1 MLRFLVI
8 AWLVALA
15 TPVRA
20 DSVALLPLDAEKRL
34 EIYSQ
39 PVATELARAMR
50 DAGLDVVVVGAKMAV
65 PERALLIVDG
75 NIKAKGEVVTLTIR
89 IRDSRDGT
97 TLDTLPPATS
107 TLTNIDKAAADVSA
121 RVVPAVKQ
129 QLEALARQTA
139 VVHHDTTPPP
149 DHTDHMQK
157 PPVRTAPELPIVAIG
172 VTSAETSTAVRVLQA
187 AFASQLDGW
196 TERHHHAMKSIDASV
211 LGHDNAAP
219 SAVTTAGATLGIS
232 FHVLS
237 FDVTP
242 GKVPLARA
250 RVRVRVVDANHVA
263 FSRVV
268 VTDTIVGDKGISE
281 QDFAARAVREVLAI
295 ASPHVRRAAADWR

>member
-139 VVHHDTTPPP
+139 VVHHDPNPPPP

-157 PPVRTAPELPIVAIG
+157 PPV
-172 VTSAETSTAVRVLQA
+172 
-187 AFASQLDGW
+187 
-196 TERHHHAMKSIDASV
+196 
-211 LGHDNAAP
+211 P
-219 SAVTTAGATLGIS
+219 SA
-232 FHVLS
+232 
-237 FDVTP
+237 
-242 GKVPLARA
+242 
-250 RVRVRVVDANHVA
+250 
-263 FSRVV
+263 
-268 VTDTIVGDKGISE
+268 
-281 QDFAARAVREVLAI
+281 
-295 ASPHVRRAAADWR
+295 